1 MSGHNKWSKI
11 KHIKAKEDA
20 KKGKVF
26 SKFAHEIFIAAR
38 DGGSGDPGM
47 NPRLRQAI
55 DSAKSQSMPKDNI
68 ERAIKKGTGELDG
81 GSIEEITYEGFG
93 AGGVGMMVQV
103 ATDNKNRSVADIR
116 SAFNKNNGNMGTAGT
131 VSHMFDQKGE
141 ILIDAELISEE
152 DIFEKALEAG
162 ADDVSTDDDEHMIIT
177 AVDQLNLV
185 AENLRNGGLQL
196 KSQGLVFIP
205 HTPIEI
211 TDTSIASQ
219 VLRLY
224 EALDDYDDT
233 ISVFA
238 TFEISDDVLERL
250 MAKSS

>member
-1 MSGHNKWSKI
+1 MAGHNKWSKV

-20 KKGKVF
+20 KKGKLF
-26 SKFAHEIFIAAR
+26 SKFAHEIAIAAR
-38 DGGSGDPGM
+38 DGGGDVDL
-47 NPRLRQAI
+47 NPRLRQAV

-68 ERAIKKGTGELDG
+68 DRAIKKGTGELDG

-93 AGGVGMMVQV
+93 AGGVGMLVQV

-116 SAFNKNNGNMGTAGT
+116 SAFNKNNGNLGTAGT
-131 VSHMFDQKGE
+131 VAHMFEQKGE
-141 ILIDAELISEE
+141 ILIEAELIGEE
-152 DIFEKALEAG
+152 DIFDKALESG
-162 ADDVSTDDDEHMIIT
+162 ADDVKTEDDEHIILT
-177 AVDQLNLV
+177 AADQLNSV
-185 AENLRNGGLQL
+185 AAALRESGLQL

-211 TDTSIASQ
+211 TDASIATQ

-233 ISVFA
+233 INVFG
-238 TFEISDDVLERL
+238 TFEISDDILETM
-250 MAKSS
+250 MAS

>member
-26 SKFAHEIFIAAR
+26 SKFAHEIAIASR
-38 DGGSGDPGM
+38 DGGGDPNM

-81 GSIEEITYEGFG
+81 GTIEEISYEGFG
-93 AGGVGMMVQV
+93 AGGAGFLVQV
-103 ATDNKNRSVADIR
+103 ATDNKNRSAADIR

-131 VSHMFDQKGE
+131 VSHMFDKKGE
-141 ILIDAELISEE
+141 IIIAAELIDEE
-152 DIFEKALEAG
+152 TIFEKALEAG
-162 ADDVSTDDDEHMIIT
+162 ADDVSSEDDEHIILT
-177 AVDQLNLV
+177 SFDQLNAV
-185 AENLRNGGLQL
+185 AETLREGGLQL
-196 KSQGLVFIP
+196 KSQSLAFIP
-205 HTPIEI
+205 STPILI
-211 TDTSIASQ
+211 TDSSIASQ

-224 EALDDYDDT
+224 DALDDYDDT
-233 ISVFA
+233 ISVFG
-238 TFEISDDVLERL
+238 TFEISDEILESL
-250 MAKSS
+250 S

>member
-26 SKFAHEIFIAAR
+26 SKFAHEIAIAAR
-38 DGGSGDPGM
+38 DGGGDPGM
-47 NPRLRQAI
+47 NPHLRQAI

-81 GSIEEITYEGFG
+81 GAIEEITYEGFG
-93 AGGVGMMVQV
+93 AGGVGMMVLV

-131 VSHMFDQKGE
+131 VAHMFEQKGE
-141 ILIDAELISEE
+141 ILIEAERISEE
-152 DIFEKALEAG
+152 DIFDKALEAG
-162 ADDVSTDDDEHMIIT
+162 ADDVKTDEDEHIILT
-177 AVDQLNLV
+177 AAEQLNSV
-185 AENLRNGGLQL
+185 AQALRDCGLQL
-196 KSQGLVFIP
+196 KSQGLVYIP
-205 HTPIEI
+205 HTPVEI
-211 TDTSIASQ
+211 TDTSTASQ

-233 ISVFA
+233 ISVFG
-238 TFEISDDVLERL
+238 TFEIADEILETL
-250 MAKSS
+250 MAS

>member
-20 KKGKVF
+20 KKGKLF
-26 SKFAHEIFIAAR
+26 SKFAHEIAIAAR
-38 DGGSGDPGM
+38 DGGGDADL

-68 ERAIKKGTGELDG
+68 DRAIKKGTGELDG
-81 GSIEEITYEGFG
+81 GTIEEITYEGFG
-93 AGGVGMMVQV
+93 AGGVGMLVQV

-116 SAFNKNNGNMGTAGT
+116 SAFNKNNGNLGTAGT
-131 VSHMFDQKGE
+131 VAHMFEQKGE

-152 DIFEKALEAG
+152 DLFEKALEAG
-162 ADDVSTDDDEHMIIT
+162 ADDVSSDDDEHMILT
-177 AVDQLNLV
+177 AADQLNSV
-185 AENLRNGGLQL
+185 AAALRDGGLQL

-205 HTPIEI
+205 KTPIEI
-211 TDTSIASQ
+211 TDASIASQ

-233 ISVFA
+233 ISVFG
-238 TFEISDDVLERL
+238 TFEISEEILATL
-250 MAKSS
+250 MAN

>member
-26 SKFAHEIFIAAR
+26 SKFAHEIAIAAR
-38 DGGSGDPGM
+38 DGGGDPNM

-68 ERAIKKGTGELDG
+68 DRAIKKGTGDLDG
-81 GSIEEITYEGFG
+81 GTIEEITYEGFG
-93 AGGVGMMVQV
+93 AGGAGLLVQV
-103 ATDNKNRSVADIR
+103 ATDNKNRSAADIR

-131 VSHMFDQKGE
+131 VAHMFDKKGE
-141 ILIDAELISEE
+141 ILIDADLIGEE
-152 DIFEKALEAG
+152 EIFEKALEAG
-162 ADDVSTDDDEHMIIT
+162 ADDVSTDDGEHIILT
-177 AVDQLNLV
+177 AADQLNAV
-185 AENLRNGGLQL
+185 AEELRNGGLQL
-196 KSQGLVFIP
+196 KSQGLIFIP
-205 HTPIEI
+205 STPIEI
-211 TDTSIASQ
+211 TDKSIASQ

-233 ISVFA
+233 ISVFG
-238 TFEISDDVLERL
+238 TFEIADDILEAL
-250 MAKSS
+250 I